1 MKIIEARGIFTYN
14 VTAISYLA
22 TFYIKQ
28 SRIKTTVEGRLLRKT
43 TSHICFKIITEHLI
57 CITFLFVSSIMFLA
71 CCSSNENTV

>member
-1 MKIIEARGIFTYN
+1 MKIIEARDIFTYN
-14 VTAISYLA
+14 VTAINYLA

-57 CITFLFVSSIMFLA
+57 
-71 CCSSNENTV
+71 